1 MSKAGCEDAR
11 MGTPQ
16 FYFGR
21 REEKPKIIPKSLLK
35 HFNISCS
42 KCGALNVQARL
53 ERGEDSD
60 NVKVYLWCP
69 ACNVGEE
76 LPVR

>member
-1 MSKAGCEDAR
+1 MSKAVCEGAR

-21 REEKPKIIPKSLLK
+21 SSFAKASAVAE
-35 HFNISCS
+35 
-42 KCGALNVQARL
+42 GYGGQDGGQAGL
-53 ERGEDSD
+53 ARGEDSD
-60 NVKVYLWCP
+60 EVKVYLLCP
-69 ACNVGEE
+69 ACNAGEE